1 MMNSL
6 ELKDH
11 LSILGLDPAEAAQFL
26 DVSARTLRRWL
37 DGEEV
42 PGPAEA
48 ALRAWRKLHERN
60 LPWKPDEVAFFQDDQ
75 ELERHRRHAEQMAA
89 LIAHVKARGGPKA
102 PWSVDL
108 VRNSAAFGNYEVG
121 FYNLQLGGFSL
132 SNYRRKDAPPDLA
145 HDRPF
150 LEDAAYCIDQALA
163 KARESGPALK
173 AVADY
178 TRKHSSISVT
188 DGPRMLTPAQRTRRR
203 QEIEA
208 LAQQI
213 DDLAAAAVEGKA
225 EYAQFED
232 ILGKLHLAGFFPEM
246 SLISAVAKAM
256 V

>member
-1 MMNSL
+1 MNEI

-11 LSILGLDPAEAAQFL
+11 LSTLGLDPDEAAQFL
-26 DVSARTLRRWL
+26 DISVRTLRRWL

-60 LPWKPDEVAFFQDDQ
+60 IAWKPNAVAVFEDDQ
-75 ELERHRRHAEQMAA
+75 ELERHRRHAREMAA
-89 LIAHVKARGGPKA
+89 LIARVKARGGPKD
-102 PWSVDL
+102 PWKVNL
-108 VRNSAAFGNYEVG
+108 VKNSATFGNYEVG

-132 SNYRRKDAPPDLA
+132 SNYRRKDAAPDPA

-150 LEDAAYCIDQALA
+150 LEDAAYCIDKAFA
-163 KARESGPALK
+163 KARKSGPALK

-208 LAQQI
+208 LANKI
-213 DDLAAAAVEGKA
+213 DELATAAAEGKA

-232 ILGKLHLAGFFPEM
+232 LLSKLHSAGFFPEM

>member
-1 MMNSL
+1 MNPL

-11 LSILGLDPAEAAQFL
+11 LSTLGLDPAEAAQFL

-48 ALRAWRKLHERN
+48 TLRAWRKLHERN
-60 LPWKPDEVAFFQDDQ
+60 LAWKPNAVAVFEDDQ
-75 ELERHRRHAEQMAA
+75 ELERHRRHVQETVA
-89 LIAHVKARGGPKA
+89 LIAHVKARGGPQA
-102 PWSVDL
+102 PWNVDL
-108 VRNSAAFGNYEVG
+108 ARNSAAFGNYEVG
-121 FYNLQLGGFSL
+121 FYKLQLGGFSL
-132 SNYRRKDAPPDLA
+132 STYRRKDAPPDPA

-150 LEDAAYCIDQALA
+150 LEDAAYCIDQAFA
-163 KARESGPALK
+163 KASESGPALK

-178 TRKHSSISVT
+178 TRKHSSIFVT
-188 DGPRMLTPAQRTRRR
+188 DGPRMLPPAQRTRRR

-208 LAQQI
+208 LADQI
-213 DDLAAAAVEGKA
+213 DELAAAAAEGKA
-225 EYAQFED
+225 EYTQFED